1 MNVTILK
8 NFIGNE
14 KCDKLRDIANNYKI
28 ETEEEFYRSNLHM
41 KSSVKSWCSPY
52 STHELTDKFRE
63 YENMIINHCE
73 NIVNK
78 KLNIK
83 DFWVAK
89 YSEGNYALPH
99 SHGTGNIED
108 ILSGIYYIDIEKYAS
123 PIIFDGYEPIT
134 PENDMLIIFN
144 PDIMHRD
151 PRTKGKRL
159 LVSFNLTTLNNQK
172 DND

>member
-1 MNVTILK
+1 MSVTILK

-28 ETEEEFYRSNLHM
+28 ENEEKFYRSNLHM

-63 YENMIINHCE
+63 YENIIVSHCE
-73 NIVNK
+73 NVISK
-78 KLNIK
+78 KLKVK
-83 DFWVAK
+83 DFWIAK

-108 ILSGIYYIDIEKYAS
+108 VLSGIYYIAIEENAS
-123 PIIFDGYEPIT
+123 PIIFDGHKPIR

-144 PDIMHRD
+144 PDIMHRV

-159 LVSFNLTTLNNQK
+159 LVSFNLTTHK
-172 DND
+172 

>member
-28 ETEEEFYRSNLHM
+28 ETEDEFYRLNLHM

-63 YENMIINHCE
+63 YENLIISHCE
-73 NIVNK
+73 NVINK
-78 KLNIK
+78 KLSIK

-134 PENDMLIIFN
+134 PEMIC
-144 PDIMHRD
+144 
-151 PRTKGKRL
+151 
-159 LVSFNLTTLNNQK
+159 
-172 DND
+172 